1 MVILSKFAENLLA
14 LMEEHNINAPAL
26 AKIINVHRTSI
37 TRYLC
42 GERLPNYEDFV
53 SIIEYFNVSA
63 DVLLGRIDYCDV
75 TTFHPIQPFGTIL
88 QQAMNDANVSQ
99 YRIQKDLH
107 FSSATTNAWISNKKL
122 PAIDRVDKLADYLD
136 VSVDYLLGR
145 IT

>member
-14 LMEEHNINAPAL
+14 LMEEHNIKAPAL
-26 AKIINVHRTSI
+26 AEKLNLHRTSI

-53 SIIEYFNVSA
+53 ALIEYFNVSA
-63 DVLLGRIDYCDV
+63 DVLLGRIEYCDV
-75 TTFHPIQPFGTIL
+75 ENFHPIQPFGTIL
-88 QQAMNDANVSQ
+88 QQAMKDANVSQ
-99 YRIQKDLH
+99 YKLQKDLH
-107 FSSATTNAWISNKKL
+107 FSSATTSSWVNNKKL
-122 PAIDRVDKLADYLD
+122 PAMDRLDKLADYLD

>member
-1 MVILSKFAENLLA
+1 MVILSKFAESLSA

-26 AKIINVHRTSI
+26 AEKLNLHRTSI

-53 SIIEYFNVSA
+53 ALIEYFNVSA

-75 TTFHPIQPFGTIL
+75 GEFHPIQPFGTTL
-88 QQAMNDANVSQ
+88 QQAMKDADVSQ

-107 FSSATTNAWISNKKL
+107 FSSATTNSWVSNKKL
-122 PAIDRVDKLADYLD
+122 PAMDRVDKLADYLD

-145 IT
+145 IR